1 VLPLFFGRI
10 AQTGA
15 GGTFGRSSNCHFSV
29 IRESQHR
36 LSSAFDCT
44 ESSGESVAF
53 LLADRLKLRP
63 RRFASISAA
72 TVLIGLLALLAAVQF
87 ARLVWFIVTPV
98 GTLGDWRMQTV
109 NIVPP
114 SARASLF
121 AGFDPFFRNDQTTA
135 GADNVTS
142 LNLTLYGIRAN
153 ESSGGG
159 SAIIAGEDG
168 VQRSY
173 AVGEEVTPG
182 VTLDAVAFDHV
193 ILSRGGVKESLYLD
207 QSVPAETVNPS
218 GTAPAPV
225 MPSSPS
231 STGAALNAATL
242 QKSIGF
248 APRNEGGRITGLVL
262 QPRDDGTMLRLAGF
276 QDGDVVVAV
285 NGRPVSSAADVA
297 AQFRP
302 GSRLSVD
309 VERGGAKVPISINL
323 EQP

>member
-1 VLPLFFGRI
+1 M
-10 AQTGA
+10 
-15 GGTFGRSSNCHFSV
+15 
-29 IRESQHR
+29 
-36 LSSAFDCT
+36 
-44 ESSGESVAF
+44 AF

-63 RRFASISAA
+63 RRIASVPVA
-72 TVLIGLLALLAAVQF
+72 TLIIGLLALLAALQF
-87 ARLVWFIVTPV
+87 ARLIWFIATPV
-98 GTLGDWRMQTV
+98 GPVGDWRPV
-109 NIVPP
+109 AVKIVPQ
-114 SARASLF
+114 SARTALF
-121 AGFDPFFRNDQTTA
+121 AGFDPFFRSDQPAA
-135 GADNVTS
+135 GADNITS

-168 VQRSY
+168 VQKSY
-173 AVGEEVTPG
+173 AVGEEIAPG
-182 VTLDAVAFDHV
+182 VTLDAVAFDHI

-218 GTAPAPV
+218 GTAAAPI
-225 MPSSPS
+225 MPSAPA
-231 STGAALNAATL
+231 STGAALNAASL

-248 APRNEGGRITGLVL
+248 APRNEGGRVTGLVL
-262 QPRDDGTMLRLAGF
+262 QPRDDGTMLRLAEF

-302 GSRLSVD
+302 GTRLSVD